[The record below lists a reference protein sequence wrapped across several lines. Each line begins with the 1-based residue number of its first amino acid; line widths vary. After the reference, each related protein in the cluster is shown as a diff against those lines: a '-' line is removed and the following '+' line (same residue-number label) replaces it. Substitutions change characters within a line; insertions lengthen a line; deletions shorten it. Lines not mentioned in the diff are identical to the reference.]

1 MHFEEINLEETHI
14 RLTTDLKN
22 QELKKHIYK
31 LRYYLKDYIYKNNKS
46 YYNISNECSCYRSS

>member
-1 MHFEEINLEETHI
+1 MIMHFEEINLDETHI

-31 LRYYLKDYIYKNNKS
+31 LRYYLKDHISKNQDFLLSLNK
-46 YYNISNECSCYRSS
+46 